1 MFMYNQDFP
10 YVLKP
15 PRVVTGLSEN
25 IWRLVTASLATFNDV
40 TAAAVRRQISRKTP
54 IIQYR
59 RVSHLDGG
67 DSMRCIDL
75 VPLGSGDRDT
85 SFVQVS

>member
-1 MFMYNQDFP
+1 MYNQDLP

-15 PRVVTGLSEN
+15 QHVIAALPEN
-25 IWRLVTASLATFNDV
+25 IWRMVTASLATFNDV
-40 TAAAVRRQISRKTP
+40 TAAAIRHKIPCTTL

-59 RVSHLDGG
+59 RVSRLGG
-67 DSMRCIDL
+67 SDSMQCIDL
-75 VPLGSGDRDT
+75 VPLGLDDRDT